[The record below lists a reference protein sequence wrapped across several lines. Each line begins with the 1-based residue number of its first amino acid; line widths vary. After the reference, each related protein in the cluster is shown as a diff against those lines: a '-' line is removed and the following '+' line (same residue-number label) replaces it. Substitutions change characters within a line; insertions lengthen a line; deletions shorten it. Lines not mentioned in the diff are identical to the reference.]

1 MRVCPVNNEG
11 GVKLPPA
18 KGRAP
23 KRRSTRRRFKGRSP
37 LPSSSFPELQ
47 PSARVLLGPGPSN
60 IHPRVMKAM
69 LSPMVG
75 HLDPDFVKVMED
87 IKKMLRI
94 VFSTGNEITFP
105 VSGTGSAGMQ
115 TVMTNLIEAGDEVV
129 VGTAGVFGAR
139 MVEVAT
145 RLGAKI
151 HHVDAEWGRIVEP
164 ERIEQALKGA
174 KAPKLVAIVHA
185 ETSTGIHQP
194 IEEISKMAHAHG
206 ALMAADGVTSLG
218 CVPLEIDAW
227 QIDACYSCTQ
237 KGIGAPPGLSPV
249 TFSPRAMEIVRKRK
263 TPCTSWYFDLS
274 LIEKY
279 WGPDRVYHHTAPITM
294 NYALYEALRIV
305 VEEGPEKRFGRHR
318 ANAAALQAG
327 IEGMGLS
334 LAAQEGYRVPQLTP
348 VAVPPGIEE
357 ARVRAQLLEKF
368 NVEIGAGLGP
378 LKGKVWRIGLM
389 GESCKRENVM
399 LILSALETILESM
412 GFEIARGKSLAA
424 ADRAYSGSA
433 A

>member
-1 MRVCPVNNEG
+1 
-11 GVKLPPA
+11 
-18 KGRAP
+18 
-23 KRRSTRRRFKGRSP
+23 

-69 LSPMVG
+69 LSPVVG
-75 HLDPDFVKVMED
+75 HLDPDFVKVMDD

-94 VFSTGNEITFP
+94 VFRTANEITFP
-105 VSGTGSAGMQ
+105 VSGTGSAGME
-115 TVMTNLIEAGDEVV
+115 TVLANLIEEGDEVV
-129 VGTAGVFGAR
+129 IGVAGVFGTRIA
-139 MVEVAT
+139 ELAT
-145 RLGAKI
+145 RLGAQI
-151 HHVDAEWGRIVEP
+151 HRVDAEWGRIVEP
-164 ERIEQALKGA
+164 ERIEQALKAA
-174 KAPKLVAIVHA
+174 KAPKLVGIVHA
-185 ETSTGIHQP
+185 ETSTGVHQP

-206 ALMAADGVTSLG
+206 ALMVADGVTSLG

-249 TFSPRAMEIVRKRK
+249 TFSPRAMEAVRKRR

-305 VEEGPEKRFGRHR
+305 VEEGLEARFERHR
-318 ANAAALQAG
+318 GNAAALQAG
-327 IEGMGLS
+327 LGGMGLS
-334 LAAQEGYRVPQLTP
+334 LAAQEGFRLPQLTT
-348 VAVPPGIEE
+348 VAVPSGIDE

-412 GFEIARGKSLAA
+412 GFEIARGRSLAA

>member
-1 MRVCPVNNEG
+1 MT
-11 GVKLPPA
+11 
-18 KGRAP
+18 
-23 KRRSTRRRFKGRSP
+23 RSW
-37 LPSSSFPELQ
+37 
-47 PSARVLLGPGPSN
+47 SARPAYSARAWPN
-60 IHPRVMKAM
+60 WR
-69 LSPMVG
+69 
-75 HLDPDFVKVMED
+75 
-87 IKKMLRI
+87 R
-94 VFSTGNEITFP
+94 
-105 VSGTGSAGMQ
+105 GSAR
-115 TVMTNLIEAGDEVV
+115 E
-129 VGTAGVFGAR
+129 
-139 MVEVAT
+139 
-145 RLGAKI
+145 I
-151 HHVDAEWGRIVEP
+151 HRVDAEWGRIVEP
-164 ERIEQALKGA
+164 ERIEQALKAA

-206 ALMAADGVTSLG
+206 ALMVADGVTSLG

-249 TFSPRAMEIVRKRK
+249 TFSPRAMEVVRKRK
-263 TPCTSWYFDLS
+263 TPCSSWYFDLS

-305 VEEGPEKRFGRHR
+305 VEEGLEARFRRHR

-327 IEGMGLS
+327 LGGMGFGS
-334 LAAQEGYRVPQLTP
+334 R
-348 VAVPPGIEE
+348 
-357 ARVRAQLLEKF
+357 
-368 NVEIGAGLGP
+368 GAGRLPAAATHHGRGAIGDRRGEGARRNCWRSSTSKLAP
-378 LKGKVWRIGLM
+378 GWGRFKGKVWRIGLM

-399 LILSALETILESM
+399 LVLSALETILESM

-424 ADRAYSGSA
+424 ADRAYNGSA

>member
-1 MRVCPVNNEG
+1 
-11 GVKLPPA
+11 
-18 KGRAP
+18 
-23 KRRSTRRRFKGRSP
+23 
-37 LPSSSFPELQ
+37 
-47 PSARVLLGPGPSN
+47 
-60 IHPRVMKAM
+60 MKAM
-69 LSPMVG
+69 LSPVVG
-75 HLDPDFVKVMED
+75 HLDPDFVKVMDD

-94 VFSTGNEITFP
+94 VFRTSNEITFP
-105 VSGTGSAGMQ
+105 VSGTGSAGME
-115 TVMTNLIEAGDEVV
+115 TVLANLVEPGDEVV
-129 VGTAGVFGAR
+129 IGVAGVFSTRLA
-139 MVEVAT
+139 ELAT
-145 RLGAKI
+145 RLGARL
-151 HHVDAEWGRIVEP
+151 HRVEAEWGRIIEP
-164 ERIEQALKGA
+164 ERIEQALKAA

-237 KGIGAPPGLSPV
+237 KGIGAPPGLAPV
-249 TFSPRAMEIVRKRK
+249 TFSPRAMEAVRKRK

-305 VEEGPEKRFGRHR
+305 VEEGLEARFARHR
-318 ANAAALQAG
+318 GNAAALQAG

-334 LAAQEGYRVPQLTP
+334 LAAQEGFRLPQLTT
-348 VAVPPGIEE
+348 VAVPSGIDE
-357 ARVRAQLLEKF
+357 ARVRTQLLEKF

-378 LKGKVWRIGLM
+378 LRGKVWRIGLM

-412 GFEIARGKSLAA
+412 GFEIARGRSLAA
-424 ADRAYSGSA
+424 ADRAYNGTVA
-433 A
+433 